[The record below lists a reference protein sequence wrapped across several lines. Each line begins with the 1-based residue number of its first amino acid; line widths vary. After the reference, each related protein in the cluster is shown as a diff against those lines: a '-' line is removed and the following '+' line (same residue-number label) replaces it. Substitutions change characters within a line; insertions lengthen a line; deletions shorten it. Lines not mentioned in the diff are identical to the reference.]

1 MTTWIIDSAHTEI
14 GFKIK
19 HLVISTV
26 RGMFKTYEGTITAAD
41 DTFNDTTITFSAD
54 VASITTHNEIR
65 DGHLLSA
72 DFFDVEKFPKLT
84 FQSTKV
90 VRNGDVLNI
99 TGDLTIKDVT
109 KSIELTATIH
119 GTTVGP
125 DGKPVAAFDLTG
137 SIERADFGLTWN
149 TVIETGGFAVGD
161 TVTFDMSI
169 ETKQA

>member
-41 DTFNDTTITFSAD
+41 DTFNNATIAFSAD
-54 VASITTHNEIR
+54 VTSITTHNEMR

-72 DFFDVEKFPKLT
+72 DFFDAEKFPKLT

-90 VRNGDVLNI
+90 VRNGDMLNI

-109 KSIELTATIH
+109 KSIELTATVH

-169 ETKQA
+169 ETKQV

>member
-1 MTTWIIDSAHTEI
+1 MTTWIIDPAHTEI

-26 RGMFKTYEGTITAAD
+26 RGMFKTYEGTITATD
-41 DTFNDTTITFSAD
+41 DTFNNAIITFSAD
-54 VASITTHNEIR
+54 VASITTHNEMR

-72 DFFDVEKFPKLT
+72 DFFDAEKFPKLT

-90 VRNGDVLNI
+90 IRSGDTLNI
-99 TGDLTIKDVT
+99 VGDLTIKDVT
-109 KSIELTATIH
+109 KSVELTATVH

-137 SIERADFGLTWN
+137 TINRADFGLTWN
-149 TVIETGGFAVGD
+149 TAIETGGFAVGD
-161 TVTFDMSI
+161 IVTFDMSI